1 MNGPTGAR
9 GPRGAIGCRGT
20 TGCIGYEPEDWI
32 NECFNKHQLVITQ
45 SIKTFNA
52 THYLLYC
59 FNTKQTHDLWKRNK
73 LLLYDGIEISYN
85 GKDFLTKISS
95 IYDTLV
101 YKWVTLYLCYKD
113 HPDLFTNIWPHYFNR
128 QLWV

>member
-9 GPRGAIGCRGT
+9 GCTGATGCR
-20 TGCIGYEPEDWI
+20 GYEPEDWI
-32 NECFNKHQLVITQ
+32 NDCFNKHQIVITQ

-52 THYLLYC
+52 THYLFYC
-59 FNTKQTHDLWKRNK
+59 FNIKKSHDLFKRGN

-85 GKDFLTKISS
+85 GKDFLNKI
-95 IYDTLV
+95 INNYDKML
-101 YKWVTLYLCYKD
+101 YKWTTLYLCYKEY
-113 HPDLFTNIWPHYFNR
+113 PDLFTNIWPHYFNR